1 MLTAECSVLF
11 MRIIAGKFRSRPL
24 RSLQGAE
31 LRPTSDRL
39 RETLFNVLTAARAIE
54 GTVWL
59 DLFAGTGAV
68 GIEALSRGA
77 RKVYF
82 AEAARK
88 SAELIGQNLRSLKIE
103 NGFQILQQD
112 AVAAVGKIT
121 EALDICFLDPPY
133 KMEEQYEK
141 VLAALAGS
149 SLLHE
154 NSMVIA
160 EHSKHFDPK
169 ERYGRLERFRKLVQ
183 GDAVLSF
190 YRAP

>member
-1 MLTAECSVLF
+1 
-11 MRIIAGKFRSRPL
+11 MRIIAGKFRSRQV
-24 RSLQGAE
+24 RSLPGAD

-39 RETLFNVLTAARAIE
+39 RETLFNVIAAARPIE
-54 GTVWL
+54 GTTWL

-77 RKVYF
+77 KMIYF

-103 NGFQILQQD
+103 SGFEILQQD
-112 AVAAVGKIT
+112 SVAAIAKIT
-121 EALDICFLDPPY
+121 EPIDICFLDPPY

-141 VLAALAGS
+141 MLVALAKTNI
-149 SLLHE
+149 LHE

-160 EHSKHFDPK
+160 EHSKHFDPA
-169 ERYGRLERFRKLVQ
+169 EQYGRLERFRKLVQ

-190 YRAP
+190 YRISNLAKLNADPH